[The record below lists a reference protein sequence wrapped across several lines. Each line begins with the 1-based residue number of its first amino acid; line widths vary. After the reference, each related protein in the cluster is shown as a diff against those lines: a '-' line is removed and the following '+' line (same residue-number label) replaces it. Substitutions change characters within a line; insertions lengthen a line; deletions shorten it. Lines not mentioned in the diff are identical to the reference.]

1 MIQPGGHETIYHG
14 HDEPKSHYSRGRG
27 KKERERGR
35 REIEREKEVVYT
47 LQTFFCAE
55 NLLLSYMNACMKP
68 LLLRGCWLAGRA
80 PLYMNEHSFAAAS
93 HFFLMWG

>member
-14 HDEPKSHYSRGRG
+14 HDEPKSHYSWGRG

-55 NLLLSYMNACMKP
+55 KPPFELHECVYEAFAFARLLVGWP
-68 LLLRGCWLAGRA
+68 GTFVH
-80 PLYMNEHSFAAAS
+80 E
-93 HFFLMWG
+93 